1 MSFVAT
7 LFQPFLA
14 FLGTYKWYI
23 LIFILLYLALT
34 IVFRH
39 SRELI
44 TVVFGTLI
52 IIFVITHLGD
62 VYVML
67 NHLMTQVGENS
78 QVASEQYAE
87 YVGDNIIDDDN
98 ADAVEKLQR
107 ALNYGILGRETLDGG
122 NGLPTSDDASLS
134 ETIDYVANTK
144 NDGNDEGSAKKLLD
158 AAGNFVWEIFNELK
172 ALFGFDG

>member
-62 VYVML
+62 VYVL
-67 NHLMTQVGENS
+67 FKAIRNCWLRCFWRYRRIARRPSRFHRPRWFPHGQLAHQKN
-78 QVASEQYAE
+78 
-87 YVGDNIIDDDN
+87 
-98 ADAVEKLQR
+98 LW
-107 ALNYGILGRETLDGG
+107 
-122 NGLPTSDDASLS
+122 LPRIHKSG
-134 ETIDYVANTK
+134 V
-144 NDGNDEGSAKKLLD
+144 
-158 AAGNFVWEIFNELK
+158 VC
-172 ALFGFDG
+172 

>member
-62 VYVML
+62 VYVTL
-67 NHLMTQVGENS
+67 NHLWQPYSYGKSYKCNKGNIGTLYSALENHK
-78 QVASEQYAE
+78 Y
-87 YVGDNIIDDDN
+87 
-98 ADAVEKLQR
+98 R
-107 ALNYGILGRETLDGG
+107 AM
-122 NGLPTSDDASLS
+122 
-134 ETIDYVANTK
+134 
-144 NDGNDEGSAKKLLD
+144 
-158 AAGNFVWEIFNELK
+158 
-172 ALFGFDG
+172 

>member
-62 VYVML
+62 VYGSHTAMEKAISATKGTSAHFILLSKITNIEQCEREIYFAIL
-67 NHLMTQVGENS
+67 NCMSKEGK
-78 QVASEQYAE
+78 
-87 YVGDNIIDDDN
+87 DN
-98 ADAVEKLQR
+98 
-107 ALNYGILGRETLDGG
+107 G
-122 NGLPTSDDASLS
+122 
-134 ETIDYVANTK
+134 
-144 NDGNDEGSAKKLLD
+144 
-158 AAGNFVWEIFNELK
+158 
-172 ALFGFDG
+172 